1 MAGKMNLELKVGV
14 FAFIAIIILTTT
26 VFSIGE
32 FMFFSPGYSVKVSF
46 GFAAGIDLGAEVRV
60 AGTRVGEIKK
70 LELGYDKDQARAKII
85 LSIFMDEGV
94 EIPRDSRA
102 FISELG
108 LVGERFLEIIPG
120 KDYTDLLK
128 NGEMLIGDDPIP
140 VESLTEVMNKTS
152 NDVGELLGS
161 LNDIL
166 DEDIKQDI
174 KDTLHNFKEVSESM
188 KAICQRLES
197 EKVTE
202 NLSKAINSM
211 NEVLDIETKQDLKD
225 AISNLNELSKSVS
238 VISGRLERGEGKL
251 GKWLAPKDKD

>member
-1 MAGKMNLELKVGV
+1 
-14 FAFIAIIILTTT
+14 
-26 VFSIGE
+26 
-32 FMFFSPGYSVKVSF
+32 
-46 GFAAGIDLGAEVRV
+46 
-60 AGTRVGEIKK
+60 
-70 LELGYDKDQARAKII
+70 
-85 LSIFMDEGV
+85 
-94 EIPRDSRA
+94 
-102 FISELG
+102 
-108 LVGERFLEIIPG
+108 
-120 KDYTDLLK
+120 
-128 NGEMLIGDDPIP
+128 
-140 VESLTEVMNKTS
+140 
-152 NDVGELLGS
+152 LGS